1 MQILLYYKP
10 DDKSKERYTLISR
23 TQNFT
28 SRQQLNTDT
37 FEIFHYRDEKPF
49 SVGIHHHDF
58 YEIYLFLEG
67 DVTYR
72 VEGRNYILEP
82 GDLLLINPAEL
93 HQPFISEGAYE
104 RIVLWINK
112 EYLENLSQYGE
123 NLLYCFDTGKENK
136 LHPDTVTAGR
146 ILEIMKKLSREFNSK
161 KPYHSLYATGLFY
174 QLLVEVNRL
183 SSKETASA
191 VTEKPD
197 LSGEVV
203 RYINENFDKKISLD
217 TLSKEF
223 FVSKYHLSH
232 EFKAQ
237 YGTGIYKYIT
247 LKRLLI
253 ARELL
258 ADGERVG
265 EVYKA
270 CGFNDYTTF
279 FRAFKAEYSVS
290 PADYCKQLKERS
302 RT

>member
-1 MQILLYYKP
+1 MK
-10 DDKSKERYTLISR
+10 SR
-23 TQNFT
+23 TQNFD
-28 SRQQLNTDT
+28 SRQILIGET

-49 SVGIHHHDF
+49 QVSVHHHDF

-67 DVTYR
+67 NVTYR
-72 VEGRNYILEP
+72 VEGKNYVLEP
-82 GDLLLINPAEL
+82 LDLLLINPFEL
-93 HQPFISEGAYE
+93 HQPFISDGAYE

-112 EYLENLSQYGE
+112 NYLEALSSDGE
-123 NLLYCFDTGKENK
+123 NLLSCFDKGLENR
-136 LHPDTVTAGR
+136 LHPDTIKSGR
-146 ILEIMKKLSREFNSK
+146 ILELMKKMSREFNGEK
-161 KPYHSLYATGLFY
+161 FCHSLYATGLFY

-183 SSKETASA
+183 AKKENPSYKN
-191 VTEKPD
+191 EKND
-197 LSGEVV
+197 LCAEVV
-203 RYINENFDKKISLD
+203 NYINENYDKKISLD

-258 ADGERVG
+258 AEGERAG

-270 CGFNDYTTF
+270 CGFTDYTTF
-279 FRAFKAEYSVS
+279 FRAFKTEYGIS
-290 PADYCKQLKERS
+290 PADYKQLTLSDKI
-302 RT
+302 